1 MSFKGIF
8 ISLFCLGWGLF
19 LGRVT
24 SEQKPTPCPKTLP
37 TAVTD
42 MFTIQNDTLYLK
54 QGVDFVISTKIGIV
68 DSAGIIHR
76 KNLHNPK

>member
-1 MSFKGIF
+1 MNYFLGGF
-8 ISLFCLGWGLF
+8 ISTTLGFFACYYGIKQ
-19 LGRVT
+19 
-24 SEQKPTPCPKTLP
+24 EPCVCPETLP

-42 MFTIQNDTLYLK
+42 MFTIQNDTVYLK

-76 KNLHNPK
+76 KNK

>member
-1 MSFKGIF
+1 MKAQLMIPV
-8 ISLFCLGWGLF
+8 LF
-19 LGRVT
+19 LLVLISFICGYRACLDST
-24 SEQKPTPCPKTLP
+24 PPCPETLP

-76 KNLHNPK
+76 KNK